1 MAEIRN
7 EPRHRG
13 RLISKIRGM
22 FEHRAE
28 WLYLILDEARKQ
40 GLSWAT
46 FAPHAIYRCGAFH
59 GDSLAGS
66 VDKAEGLVAL
76 RKKLFSGMGRRVFEM
91 EILRSNANELKV
103 EFHYCPLVSAWKKVG
118 ASDAEIGELCDIA
131 MRGDAGIAESFGA
144 RLELGDVIAKGGG
157 VCRLRFVS
165 KGAQPA

>member
-1 MAEIRN
+1 MPEIRN
-7 EPRHRG
+7 EPRRKG
-13 RLISKIRGM
+13 RTITRIRAM

-40 GLSWAT
+40 GLSWST

-91 EILRSNANELKV
+91 EILRSNTDELQV

-144 RLELGDVIAKGGG
+144 RLELGDVIAKGGS
-157 VCRLRFVS
+157 VCHLRFIS
-165 KGAQPA
+165 KGAQPV

>member
-1 MAEIRN
+1 
-7 EPRHRG
+7 
-13 RLISKIRGM
+13 M